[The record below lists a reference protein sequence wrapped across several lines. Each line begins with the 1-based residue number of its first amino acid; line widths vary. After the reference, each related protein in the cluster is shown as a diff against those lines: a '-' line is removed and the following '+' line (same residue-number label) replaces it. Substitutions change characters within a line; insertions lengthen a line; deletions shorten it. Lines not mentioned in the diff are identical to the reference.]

1 MTDAPPPPARPPG
14 TNAALVLADGS
25 IFWGRG
31 LGATGVSV
39 GVASYPVDGRTIDNL
54 ILRADSA
61 MYRAKQT
68 GRGRVAFG
76 SD

>member
-1 MTDAPPPPARPPG
+1 MGRRIERGRGGTTVPMTDE
-14 TNAALVLADGS
+14 DGRS
-25 IFWGRG
+25 LRSMMGRF
-31 LGATGVSV
+31 ATGVSV